1 MRILTIDG
9 ATRVRSTY
17 GSVLWQSSDSGSTHG
32 GSRRTTR
39 RRKRSRDCAGRTFPQ
54 VTTAGHLWKPAMRGG
69 GNMTTKDDAPCG
81 WSMTIAES
89 QRMKGRGKSSIA
101 SDSFLAEFGH
111 DVTGNL
117 QRLPVMNRPC
127 RDVSGTMWR
136 KIRDDRTV

>member
-1 MRILTIDG
+1 MVLFSGRVQAAARRMVGVDG
-9 ATRVRSTY
+9 PLEE
-17 GSVLWQSSDSGSTHG
+17 G
-32 GSRRTTR
+32 
-39 RRKRSRDCAGRTFPQ
+39 RDQ
-54 VTTAGHLWKPAMRGG
+54 VTTAGRLWKPAMRGG

-89 QRMKGRGKSSIA
+89 QRMKGRRKSSIA

-117 QRLPVMNRPC
+117 CRLPVMNRPC
-127 RDVSGTMWR
+127 RDVSGAMWR